1 MHIIQRFALPPF
13 QSRSFI
19 ARYAVAIASVLA
31 VLVLRS
37 SLHPFLG
44 TRSQF
49 IVFLLAVLVTAWYSG
64 TIPALFALALG
75 AFMGNIFFDAPYFTL
90 KLDNTSDTIAMLFY
104 LLVGVVIVYL
114 FEVVKRHEA
123 RLTDQ
128 IAKQAAVENALRLS
142 EERFRLATEAL
153 AGVIYD
159 WDASTDVAY
168 RSPGL
173 FEILGYQLDEITNNR
188 KWWQAQIHP
197 DDFERVQQAH
207 QKSIAQR
214 APTHSVEYRVRH
226 KDGHYLWVWD
236 NSRIIYNTQG
246 LPIRLIGNTFSIDD
260 RKRLAESLTQVE
272 ERFRAAFE
280 NASDA
285 MALSDEQ
292 AVVVAANQ
300 AYLQL
305 YGYSAEEVVGHN
317 YAIIYPEEAREQS
330 FARYQQVFN
339 NLDELPISDSVVQ
352 RKDGTRRI
360 VEARIGFVT
369 QHGRR
374 THMLS
379 VIRDLTE
386 RKQAE
391 KEIFVRYQLT
401 ADLAHAVTVEDVG
414 RVTVEHLM
422 QYLGAIAGNV
432 YIYHARDNVIE
443 MLYSKADMTPQ
454 ERELLLR
461 FPADSSYP
469 MGDVVK
475 HHRPLLFSSFEERIA
490 AYPLTEQ
497 FSHEAPGALMV
508 LPLVVA
514 SEVFG
519 VISIMFLD
527 SRTFAESEQTFI
539 SSLVFQCAQAI
550 ERARLAD
557 QASELAVMHER
568 QRLARDLHDNVSQ
581 LLFSSSVIS
590 EMLPRLWGKQPEKA
604 SRMADQLN
612 LMVRGAMAEMRTLL
626 WELRPESIV
635 QTQLSSLLTQLA
647 YAVRAR
653 QETEISV
660 TVRAENEY
668 TLPPDVQVGFYRIA
682 QESVH
687 NVVKHGRAA
696 AISILMRQTDKYTAL
711 MVIDDGQGFD
721 TTAVGAGFGLRN
733 MQERAANIG
742 AQFSIKSQIG
752 KGTRMRLLWMTPTTS
767 NTDQLEINLK

>member
-1 MHIIQRFALPPF
+1 MHIIQRFGLRPL
-13 QSRSFI
+13 QSHSLT
-19 ARYAVAIASVLA
+19 ARYSVALA
-31 VLVLRS
+31 NVLVVLFFRS
-37 SLHPFLG
+37 LVQPILG
-44 TRSQF
+44 DRSQY

-64 TIPALFALALG
+64 SIPALLALALG
-75 AFMGNIFFDAPYFTL
+75 AFFGNTFFSKPYLTIKLESLSDAL
-90 KLDNTSDTIAMLFY
+90 AVSFY
-104 LLVGVVIVYL
+104 IMIGIVIIYL

-123 RLTDQ
+123 KLAAQ
-128 IAKQAAVENALRLS
+128 ILKQSEVENALRLS

-173 FEILGYQLDEITNNR
+173 YEILGYHLNEITNNR

-197 DDFERVQQAH
+197 DDFARVQQEH

-226 KDGHYLWVWD
+226 KDGHYVWVWD
-236 NSRIIYNTQG
+236 NSRIIYNAQG
-246 LPIRLIGNTFSIDD
+246 QPIRLIGNTFSID
-260 RKRLAESLTQVE
+260 

-292 AVVVAANQ
+292 GIVVAANQ

-305 YGYSAEEVVGHN
+305 YGYSAEEVIGYH
-317 YAIIYPEEAREQS
+317 YAIIYPQEKRQQS
-330 FARYQQVFN
+330 LERYQQVFN
-339 NLDELPISDSVVQ
+339 DPHELPVSDSIVQ
-352 RKDGTRRI
+352 RKDGSLRT

-386 RKQAE
+386 RKQSE
-391 KEIFVRYQLT
+391 KEVLVRYQLT

-414 RVTVEHLM
+414 RVTVEHLIE
-422 QYLGAIAGNV
+422 YLGAIAGNV
-432 YIYHARDNVIE
+432 YVYHAGDNAIE
-443 MLYSKADMTPQ
+443 MLYSKADMTAD
-454 ERELLLR
+454 ERALLLR

-475 HHRPLLFSSFEERIA
+475 RNIPLLFSSFEERIA

-497 FSHEAPGALMV
+497 FAHEAPGALMV

-519 VISIMFLD
+519 VISIMFSG
-527 SRTFAESEQTFI
+527 SRVFNESEQAFI

-550 ERARLAD
+550 ERARLAEK
-557 QASELAVMHER
+557 ASELAVMHER

-590 EMLPRLWGKQPEKA
+590 EMLPRLWDKQPEKA
-604 SRMADQLN
+604 SRLADQLN

-635 QTQLSSLLTQLA
+635 QTQLSSLLTQLS
-647 YAVRAR
+647 YAIRAR

-660 TVRAENEY
+660 TIRADNEY
-668 TLPPDVQVGFYRIA
+668 ILPADVQVGFYRIA

-687 NVVKHGRAA
+687 NVIKHGHAA

-711 MVIDDGQGFD
+711 IVMDDGQGFD
-721 TTAVGAGFGLRN
+721 TNAGGAGFGLRN
-733 MQERAANIG
+733 MQERALSIG
-742 AQFSIKSQIG
+742 AQFSIKSRIG
-752 KGTRMRLLWMTPTTS
+752 KGTRMRLLWMTPPTS
-767 NTDQLEINLK
+767 DADELEIKNPDATPQA